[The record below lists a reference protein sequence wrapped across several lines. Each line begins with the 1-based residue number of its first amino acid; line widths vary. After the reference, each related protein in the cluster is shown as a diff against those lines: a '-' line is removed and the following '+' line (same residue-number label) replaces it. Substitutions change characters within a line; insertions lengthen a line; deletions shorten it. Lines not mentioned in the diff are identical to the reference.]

1 MKTLQPILRHVGS
14 APLLKSAEHH
24 LLNYLIDDD
33 EPHPSVTNLIY
44 HLSSQDMTLLET
56 LAASSELVSKNELLV
71 GSLLANAHAISTSPK
86 SRGII
91 RRLAAKSGLSHYLTQ
106 NNTAQLDTLT
116 ESQRSA
122 LDQLHAMAALYFEQ
136 AGAPQAVKLRLN
148 PLVVGPSGVGKTHL
162 VETLGGKMGIP
173 VMRVT
178 VGDWIVAGAR
188 LEPCTL
194 QVLAQ
199 KMDEHPRLILHID
212 EADKFQSREAWGISQ
227 QAEIFS
233 VLDRKVGFTGSTS
246 SPWARRHNHS
256 LRNCVFIVGSGTWQS
271 LWTQH
276 VNRSFGFNT
285 TEKSADEIAQVIRKA
300 EVIPPE
306 LLNRFSEQFTLLS
319 HYSEKDFQRIAALLK
334 LPIDKFD
341 VRAAASSGLN
351 FRYVEAFLTN
361 AAVTAQM
368 IRLSRNREEPPSDSA
383 LTAF

>member
-1 MKTLQPILRHVGS
+1 MKTLQSILRHVGS
-14 APLLKSAEHH
+14 GPLLKSAEHH
-24 LLNYLIDDD
+24 LLNYMIDDD
-33 EPHPSVTNLIY
+33 EPHPSITNLIY
-44 HLSSQDMTLLET
+44 HLTSQDMNLLET
-56 LAASSELVSKNELLV
+56 LAASTELVSKNELLV
-71 GSLLANAHAISTSPK
+71 GSLLANAHALATSPK

-91 RRLAAKSGLSHYLTQ
+91 RRLAAKSGLSHYLSHTSTPQ
-106 NNTAQLDTLT
+106 SGTLT
-116 ESQRSA
+116 ESQRTA

-136 AGAPQAVKLRLN
+136 AGAPPTVKLRLN

-162 VETLGGKMGIP
+162 VETLGGMMGIP

-194 QVLAQ
+194 QALAQ

-246 SPWARRHNHS
+246 SPWSRRHNHS
-256 LRNCVFIVGSGTWQS
+256 LRHCVFIVGSGTWQS

-276 VNRSFGFNT
+276 VNRSLGFNT
-285 TEKSADEIAQVIRKA
+285 NEKSADEIAQVIRKA

-306 LLNRFSEQFTLLS
+306 LLNRFSEQFILLA
-319 HYSEKDFQRIAALLK
+319 HYTQRDFEQMVAQLK

-341 VRAAASSGLN
+341 ARAAASSGLN

-361 AAVTAQM
+361 AAVAAQM
-368 IRLSRNREEPPSDSA
+368 VRLTRNREEPPTDSA
-383 LTAF
+383 LIAF